1 MADQQGSRFN
11 ISLQTKI
18 VFLVLFPMLVLAV
31 VLSVLETRSSAQR
44 IQETLDE
51 QREVLV
57 KEREN
62 TVRYLLESARN
73 AISHLVDNPA
83 LSEDEAQARA
93 QDILQNFRF
102 GDENYVFAF
111 EFDGTAIALAAAPD
125 RVGTNMSG
133 MTDSEGNAFVDDLID
148 RARDRNDS
156 FYDYQWINPATG
168 ETEAK
173 HSMAVPIPEW
183 DWMIGTGIYL
193 SDIAK
198 GLAEVEALAWAEFRQ
213 ALVIK
218 GVVTLLILIGV
229 GFVATYLVHR
239 ALRPV
244 RRAAA
249 AMHDVATGE
258 ADLTQRLAVESND
271 EVGNLARQFN
281 AFVERMQLTLQDVHR
296 TSRSVLQAS
305 QDIDQG
311 TNELATRTEQSAA
324 NLQQTSSSM
333 EEITSTVQH
342 TTQSAEQASQLSQ
355 SAVDVARR
363 GSDAM
368 QRVETTM
375 DTINDSATQI
385 GDIITM
391 IDSIAFQT
399 NILALNA
406 SVEAARAGEH
416 GRGFAV
422 VAEEVR
428 KLASRSSDA
437 ASEIRELI
445 DGSMKNTREGT
456 ELVREAGSTMKE
468 IMESVTRV
476 TDVIAEISAGARE
489 QSAGI
494 GEINTAVAEMDS
506 MTQQNSSMVQESSA
520 AAQSLREGAE
530 HLSHLLDAF
539 VLGDASYAP
548 ALERPANALP
558 SSSAP
563 QRHASTTASASQR
576 PSRKVTTNEHDDW
589 EEF

>member
-1 MADQQGSRFN
+1 MADQQRSRFN
-11 ISLQTKI
+11 ISLQAKM

-31 VLSVLETRSSAQR
+31 VLFALEMRSSAER

-51 QREVLV
+51 QRDVLI

-62 TVRYLLESARN
+62 TVRFLVESARN
-73 AISHLVDNPA
+73 AVSHLVDNPA
-83 LSEDEAQARA
+83 LSQDEAQARA
-93 QDILQNFRF
+93 QEILQNFRF
-102 GDENYVFAF
+102 GDDNYVFAF
-111 EFDGTAIALAAAPD
+111 DFDGTAMALAAAPG
-125 RVGTNMSG
+125 RIGTSMSG
-133 MTDSEGNAFVDDLID
+133 ITDSEGNAFVDDLID

-156 FYDYQWINPATG
+156 FYDYQWINPANG

-173 HSMAVPIPEW
+173 HSMAIPIPEW

-193 SDIAK
+193 SDIDQR
-198 GLAEVEALAWAEFRQ
+198 LAEVEALAWSEFRND
-213 ALVIK
+213 LVIK
-218 GVVTLLILIGV
+218 TIVTILILVGV

-249 AMHDVATGE
+249 AMHGVATGE

-296 TSRSVLQAS
+296 TTRSVLQAS
-305 QDIDQG
+305 QDIDSG
-311 TNELATRTEQSAA
+311 TNELATRTEQSAS

-363 GSDAM
+363 GSNAM
-368 QRVETTM
+368 ERVESTM
-375 DTINDSATQI
+375 GTINDSATRI

-428 KLASRSSDA
+428 KLASRSSEA
-437 ASEIRELI
+437 SSEIRELI
-445 DGSMKNTREGT
+445 DGSMKHTREGT
-456 ELVREAGSTMKE
+456 ELVREAGATMQD

-506 MTQQNSSMVQESSA
+506 MTQQNSSMVQDNSS

-539 VLGDASYAP
+539 VLGESSDSP
-548 ALERPANALP
+548 ALKRPSSALP
-558 SSSAP
+558 ASNAPKSQAPSRTPAKSSSAD
-563 QRHASTTASASQR
+563 
-576 PSRKVTTNEHDDW
+576 HDDW

>member
-1 MADQQGSRFN
+1 MSVQNNSRFAF
-11 ISLQTKI
+11 SLQTKI
-18 VFLVLFPMLVLAV
+18 VFLVLFPMLVLAC
-31 VLSVLETRSSAQR
+31 VLSVLEARNSAGR

-51 QREVLV
+51 QRELLV
-57 KEREN
+57 KEREQ
-62 TVRYLLESARN
+62 TVLYLIQSARN
-73 AISHLVDNPA
+73 AILPLIENNR
-83 LSEDEAQARA
+83 LSERVAKQRA
-93 QDILQNFRF
+93 QQILQNFRF

-125 RVGTNMSG
+125 RVGTSMSG
-133 MTDSEGNAFVDDLID
+133 MADSEGQTFVDDLIE
-148 RARDRNDS
+148 RARSGNQQ

-173 HSMAVPIPEW
+173 HSMAMAIPEW

-193 SDIAK
+193 SDIDT
-198 GLAEVEALAWAEFRQ
+198 GLAQVEALAWQEFKQ
-213 ALVIK
+213 DLLIK
-218 GVVTLLILIGV
+218 AGVTLLILIGV
-229 GFVATYLVHR
+229 GFVAAYLVHR

-249 AMHDVATGE
+249 AMYGVATGE
-258 ADLTQRLAVESND
+258 ADLTQRLAVETND

-281 AFVERMQLTLQDVHR
+281 AFVERMQNTLRDVHS
-296 TSRSVLQAS
+296 TSRTVLTAS
-305 QDIDQG
+305 MEIDNG

-342 TTQSAEQASQLSQ
+342 TTQSADQASQLSQ
-355 SAVDVARR
+355 SALEVARQ
-363 GSDAM
+363 GGDVM
-368 QRVETTM
+368 QRVESTM
-375 DTINDSATQI
+375 GTINDSATQI

-428 KLASRSSDA
+428 NLASRSSNA
-437 ASEIRELI
+437 ASEIRTLI
-445 DGSMKNTREGT
+445 DSSMKHTQEGST
-456 ELVREAGSTMKE
+456 LVRDAGATMQD
-468 IMESVTRV
+468 IMQSVTRV

-489 QSAGI
+489 QNAGI

-506 MTQQNSSMVQESSA
+506 MTQQNAAMVQESA
-520 AAQSLREGAE
+520 LAAQKLREGAE
-530 HLSHLLDAF
+530 HLSHLLDSF
-539 VLGDASYAP
+539 VLGDMPAVPAQRKASLP
-548 ALERPANALP
+548 AGSSRVRPAA
-558 SSSAP
+558 
-563 QRHASTTASASQR
+563 ASNRR
-576 PSRKVTTNEHDDW
+576 PVRDEGDW
-589 EEF
+589 ETF

>member
-1 MADQQGSRFN
+1 MSVQNNSRFAF
-11 ISLQTKI
+11 SLQTKI
-18 VFLVLFPMLVLAV
+18 VFLVLFPMLVLAC
-31 VLSVLETRSSAQR
+31 VLSVLEARNSAGR

-51 QREVLV
+51 QRELLV
-57 KEREN
+57 KEREQ
-62 TVRYLLESARN
+62 TVRYLIESARN
-73 AISHLVDNPA
+73 AILPLVKDTR
-83 LSEDEAQARA
+83 LSERVAKQRA
-93 QDILQNFRF
+93 QQILQNFRF

-125 RVGTNMSG
+125 RVGTSMSG
-133 MTDSEGNAFVDDLID
+133 MTDSEGNAFVDDLIE
-148 RARDRNDS
+148 RARSGNQQ

-173 HSMAVPIPEW
+173 HSMAVAVPEW

-193 SDIAK
+193 SDIDA
-198 GLAEVEALAWAEFRQ
+198 GLAKVEVLAWQEFKQ
-213 ALVIK
+213 SLLIK
-218 GVVTLLILIGV
+218 AGVTLLILIGV
-229 GFVATYLVHR
+229 GFVAAYLVHR

-249 AMHDVATGE
+249 AMHGVATGE
-258 ADLTQRLAVESND
+258 ADLTQRLAVETND

-281 AFVERMQLTLQDVHR
+281 AFVERMQNTLRDVHS
-296 TSRSVLQAS
+296 TSRTVLTAS
-305 QDIDQG
+305 LEINNG

-355 SAVDVARR
+355 SALEVARQ
-363 GSDAM
+363 GGDAM
-368 QRVETTM
+368 QRVESTM
-375 DTINDSATQI
+375 GTINDSATQI

-437 ASEIRELI
+437 ASEIRTLI
-445 DGSMKNTREGT
+445 DSSMKHTQEGSA
-456 ELVREAGSTMKE
+456 LVRDAGATMQD
-468 IMESVTRV
+468 IMQSVTRV

-489 QSAGI
+489 QNAGI

-506 MTQQNSSMVQESSA
+506 MTQQNASMVQESA
-520 AAQSLREGAE
+520 LAAQKLREGAE
-530 HLSHLLDAF
+530 HLSHLLDSF
-539 VLGDASYAP
+539 VLGDALAAP
-548 ALERPANALP
+548 EQRQASLPAGASRVASPAAPSNRRPT
-558 SSSAP
+558 
-563 QRHASTTASASQR
+563 RD
-576 PSRKVTTNEHDDW
+576 EDDW
-589 EEF
+589 ETF

>member
-11 ISLQTKI
+11 ISLQTKM

-31 VLSVLETRSSAQR
+31 VLFALEMRSSAER

-62 TVRYLLESARN
+62 TVRFLVESARN
-73 AISHLVDNPA
+73 AVSHLVDNPA

-93 QDILQNFRF
+93 QEILQNFRF
-102 GDENYVFAF
+102 GNDNYVFAF

-125 RVGTNMSG
+125 RIGTNMSG
-133 MTDSEGNAFVDDLID
+133 ITDSEGNAFVDDLID

-156 FYDYQWINPATG
+156 FYDYQWINPANG

-173 HSMAVPIPEW
+173 HSMAIPIPEW

-193 SDIAK
+193 SDIDQ
-198 GLAEVEALAWAEFRQ
+198 GLAEVEALAWSEFRSG
-213 ALVIK
+213 LVIK
-218 GVVTLLILIGV
+218 TIVTILILVGV

-249 AMHDVATGE
+249 AMHGVATGE

-305 QDIDQG
+305 LDIDSG
-311 TNELATRTEQSAA
+311 TNELATRTEQSAS

-368 QRVETTM
+368 ERVESTM
-375 DTINDSATQI
+375 GTINDSATQI

-428 KLASRSSDA
+428 KLASRSSEA

-456 ELVREAGSTMKE
+456 ELVREAGSTMQE

-506 MTQQNSSMVQESSA
+506 MTQQNSSMVQESSS

-539 VLGDASYAP
+539 VLGESSNAP
-548 ALERPANALP
+548 ALERPSSALP
-558 SSSAP
+558 ASNAP
-563 QRHASTTASASQR
+563 RRQS
-576 PSRKVTTNEHDDW
+576 PSRTPAKSTVDHDDW